1 MTNYPF
7 WTINK
12 TGVKLGKTKL
22 CKFLTEQ
29 GFGNYTKSTDRTANT
44 FTIRTVDGYVQFH
57 SPKTIKKFIIDY
69 VSDDPT
75 MDDQEDER
83 EKVLDELI
91 GLHPKSIEN
100 YLTSLVT
107 YSSKNHEELVS
118 LDILL
123 DDKETCY
130 IPFKNGVVRV
140 TKNSIDLLPKD
151 ALEEDGKIWETS
163 VRDHS
168 IVLDSEDDDSS
179 NYLKDFITYAMKKG
193 VEPKRRGNDISEGTE
208 SEEFK
213 RSIDAFETAFGY
225 MLHSYIDPANSKVV
239 MFIDSNASTG
249 KAQGGNGKSLA
260 MKAISYFKKTTEIEG
275 KTFQNSGQALR
286 FNFSKVTPDS
296 KFVCISDAEDDFDVK
311 KIFNLVTDTFQVEG
325 KGTSA
330 WDFDDDDKPK
340 IGITT
345 NHIVGGTDTSYRRRI
360 FPVEFG
366 DFWSRGVRCDIT
378 PSDVF
383 GLTFFKDFSANDWN
397 TFYKYGF
404 HCIQRYLK
412 EGLLLQ
418 DTTDYQLKVLIKEI
432 EGPKGDGTLVRW
444 LRNWIKQ
451 DRIVGNYHKSGIA
464 IDKLWKLFAEEFPLH
479 AGLQWDKKN
488 FGNKLYQYVMS
499 VPELDYNP
507 HKSSKGNTRTDRR
520 WRKGGYNGKEQEDW
534 VLITHIDD
542 SSSVDFEEL
551 DALEFFERFAA

>member
-7 WTINK
+7 WSITN

-22 CKFLTEQ
+22 CKFLIEQ

-57 SPKTIKKFIIDY
+57 SPKTIKKFLIDY

-107 YSSKNHEELVS
+107 YSSKDHEELVS

-151 ALEEDGKIWETS
+151 ALEEEGKIWETS

-168 IVLDSEDDDSS
+168 IVLDGEDDVST

-193 VEPKRRGNDISEGTE
+193 VEPKRKGNDISKGTE

-239 MFIDSNASTG
+239 MFIDSNASSG

-260 MKAISYFKKTTEIEG
+260 MKAISYFKKTIEIEG
-275 KTFQNSGQALR
+275 KNFQNSGQAVR
-286 FNFSKVTPDS
+286 FNFSKVTPDT
-296 KFVCISDAEDDFDVK
+296 KFVCISDAEDDFNLK
-311 KIFNLVTDTFQVEG
+311 KIFNLVTDKFQVEG
-325 KGTSA
+325 KGTNS

-345 NHIVGGTDTSYRRRI
+345 NHIVGGTDSSYRRRMV
-360 FPVEFG
+360 PVEFG
-366 DFWSRGVRCDIT
+366 DFWSRGVSFDIT
-378 PSDVF
+378 PSDIF
-383 GLTFFKDFSANDWN
+383 GLTFFKDFSERDWN
-397 TFYKYGF
+397 TFYTYGF

-412 EGLLLQ
+412 EGLILQ
-418 DTTDYQLKVLIKEI
+418 DSTDLNLKLRIKDI
-432 EGPKGDGTLVRW
+432 EGKDGDGVLVK
-444 LRNWIKQ
+444 WIKDWIDTERVQ
-451 DRIVGNYHKSGIA
+451 GDYHKNGISVNV
-464 IDKLWKLFAEEFPLH
+464 LWKLFAKDFPSH
-479 AGLQWDKKN
+479 ASNEWTKDN
-488 FGNKLYQYVMS
+488 FGNALYRYVTD

-507 HKSSKGNTRTDRR
+507 HLASKGKSKTDRR
-520 WRKGGYNGKEQEDW
+520 WRMGGRGNQEEW
-534 VLITHIDD
+534 VKITHIDD
-542 SSSVDFEEL
+542 IKSDNDVDD
-551 DALEFFERFAA
+551 DALSYFQDLAA